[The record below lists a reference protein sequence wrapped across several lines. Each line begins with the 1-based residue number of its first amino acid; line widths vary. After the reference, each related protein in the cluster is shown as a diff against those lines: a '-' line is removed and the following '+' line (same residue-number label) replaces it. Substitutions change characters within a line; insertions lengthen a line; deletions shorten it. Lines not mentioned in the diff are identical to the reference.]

1 MLLNDDLATE
11 RDVETNMIVITR
23 NGETTVLTGWREWL
37 FKLVVFLAAILLFG
51 VIAFVMFGLAVTIG
65 AIAMVVIPAAIIVG
79 LLGTIFSRG
88 V

>member
-1 MLLNDDLATE
+1 
-11 RDVETNMIVITR
+11 MIVITR

-37 FKLVVFLAAILLFG
+37 FKIVVFMAAVLLFG

-65 AIAMVVIPAAIIVG
+65 AVALVVIPAVIIVALIG
-79 LLGTIFSRG
+79 SLFGRR